1 MEELWGEL
9 WEPNLGDQVF
19 YQDPITDCDENNA
32 CFSNKCFG
40 DEDEEKSEDG
50 SGSGSGPTISEMPTF
65 KKWCEKRTSIPFGP
79 WNGFGGSGSGAGP
92 WEKDAN
98 TSEDDSKLDGPIDV
112 ESIVSS
118 DK

>member
-1 MEELWGEL
+1 MNKSFIRVQSQIAFEK
-9 WEPNLGDQVF
+9 
-19 YQDPITDCDENNA
+19 NA
-32 CFSNKCFG
+32 LYSNKCFG
-40 DEDEEKSEDG
+40 DEDEEEDEDG
-50 SGSGSGPTISEMPTF
+50 SGSGRGPYIPARRF

-79 WNGFGGSGSGAGP
+79 FGGSGSGAGP
-92 WEKDAN
+92 GETDTK